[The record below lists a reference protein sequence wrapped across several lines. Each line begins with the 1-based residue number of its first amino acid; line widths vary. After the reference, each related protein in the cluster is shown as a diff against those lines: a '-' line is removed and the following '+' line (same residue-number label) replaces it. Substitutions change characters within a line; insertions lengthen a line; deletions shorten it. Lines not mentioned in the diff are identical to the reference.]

1 MFLKYLNL
9 LLPPLDADVVEDGLD
24 DDVFGAFVLG
34 LRVFSMGYFFLIIP
48 KMFSV
53 DIVLILESLVLN
65 SALPWSRASL

>member
-9 LLPPLDADVVEDGLD
+9 LLPPLDADVVEDGPD
-24 DDVFGAFVLG
+24 DGVFGAFVLG